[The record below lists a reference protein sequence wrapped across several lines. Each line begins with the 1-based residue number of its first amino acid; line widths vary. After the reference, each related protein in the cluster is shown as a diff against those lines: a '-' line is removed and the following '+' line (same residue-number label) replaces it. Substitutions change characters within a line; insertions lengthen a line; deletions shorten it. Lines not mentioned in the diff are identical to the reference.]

1 MTVNSGLKIFIAI
14 SLALHI
20 LGVSLLFFLPHRE
33 VKKENTLM
41 ARLVTPEEIN
51 RPDVRQE
58 RGIGSISPP
67 QRQKSTKSSRGN
79 RQRSEGSRV
88 QELERLSKKGFEGQT
103 IIKEKEE
110 QKKGVEGTVE
120 RDSKAEGVVGSD
132 SQTRPFIPPTP
143 RSSTLPE
150 RIPPLPKE
158 RLFDKE
164 VLDRLARK
172 EKEDLKPD
180 KGITFDTNEL
190 KYYSYM
196 QRLKDKIEGIWRYP
210 PDAAE
215 KGIYGDLYIRFT
227 IKKNGKLGNIE
238 LLRTSGYRSL
248 DDAAMKALKDAE
260 PFWPLPDEW
269 KKEDLIITGHFI
281 YSLYGVYLR

>member
-1 MTVNSGLKIFIAI
+1 MNLNSGLRISIAT
-14 SLALHI
+14 SLIIH
-20 LGVSLLFFLPHRE
+20 LLIVFMLFLIPQKGM
-33 VKKENTLM
+33 KKGNPLM

-51 RPDVRQE
+51 RPEVSQG

-67 QRQKSTKSSRGN
+67 QRQQSAKSLKGKG
-79 RQRSEGSRV
+79 QRSEGSRV
-88 QELERLSKKGFEGQT
+88 QGLEGLSKKGFEGQAVIRGKEEQKEGVEGAVKRDSKDVEGLSSPT
-103 IIKEKEE
+103 QPFIPSTTRSSPLLPKDRLFDKDVVERLASKEKEE
-110 QKKGVEGTVE
+110 V
-120 RDSKAEGVVGSD
+120 
-132 SQTRPFIPPTP
+132 
-143 RSSTLPE
+143 
-150 RIPPLPKE
+150 
-158 RLFDKE
+158 
-164 VLDRLARK
+164 
-172 EKEDLKPD
+172 KPD
-180 KGITFDTNEL
+180 RGITFDTNEL

-196 QRLKDKIEGIWRYP
+196 QRLKDKIEGIWKYP
-210 PDAAE
+210 PEAAE

-260 PFWPLPDEW
+260 PFWPLPEEW